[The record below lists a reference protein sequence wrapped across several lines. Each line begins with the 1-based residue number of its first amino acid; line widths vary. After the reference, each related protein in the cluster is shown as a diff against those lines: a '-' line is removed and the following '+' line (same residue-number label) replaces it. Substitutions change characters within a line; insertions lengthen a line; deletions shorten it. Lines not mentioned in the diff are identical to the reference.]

1 MNAPDLIQK
10 AETLHRG
17 GCNCAQAVLAAIAP
31 QYGLSEEQALR
42 VAAALGSGMAGIR
55 LTCGAA
61 NAMCMAAGLHAGAD
75 GDAKGLAH
83 AMAVDFEGRVGHLLC
98 RDILAAR
105 KSDPVP
111 KTRNCT
117 EVVRTAVEIFLQ
129 RTQKK

>member
-1 MNAPDLIQK
+1 MNAPEIIAK

-17 GCNCAQAVLAAIAP
+17 GCNCAQAVLATLAP
-31 QYGLSEEQALR
+31 LYGFDEEQAKRL
-42 VAAALGSGMAGIR
+42 AAALGSGMAGMR

-105 KSDPVP
+105 KTDPVP

-117 EVVRTAVEIFLQ
+117 DVVRTAVEIFLEH
-129 RTQKK
+129 TQE